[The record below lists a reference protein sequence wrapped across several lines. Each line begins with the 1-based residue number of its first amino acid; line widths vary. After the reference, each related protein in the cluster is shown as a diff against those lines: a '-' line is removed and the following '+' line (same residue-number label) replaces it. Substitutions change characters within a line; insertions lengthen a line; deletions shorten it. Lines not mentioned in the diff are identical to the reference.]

1 MLRSKRVSAFVILV
15 GLALTVWWMYSAEE
29 AVVTQSRKVYDASA
43 QPKKVEVVVRKTKEE
58 VVVSPIIQ
66 ARKLAVL
73 QEILDSKNDNDP
85 RLDSDF
91 KTLNETEKK
100 ALQEKYLSYT
110 PEKLNE
116 RGTLVYLLGRNI
128 ETEKDLKFME
138 YVINEKPCL
147 SMSNC
152 SVEAP
157 APTGEEAHL
166 NSVDRISLA
175 YPQVVSV
182 KSLENFLIKNGET
195 SPLSRQALKNL
206 EDATRS
212 RNAVVAHVAFQAQ
225 KHLSP

>member
-1 MLRSKRVSAFVILV
+1 LRSKRVSAAVILV

-43 QPKKVEVVVRKTKEE
+43 QPKKVEVVVQKSKEAIMA
-58 VVVSPIIQ
+58 VSPIMQ
-66 ARKLAVL
+66 TRKLAVL

-91 KTLNETEKK
+91 KTLNEVEKK
-100 ALQEKYLSYT
+100 ALQEKYLSYV

-152 SVEAP
+152 SIEAP
-157 APTGEEAHL
+157 PATGEAAHL

-182 KSLENFLIKNGET
+182 KSLENFLAQNGGN
-195 SPLSRQALKNL
+195 SQLSRQALKNL
-206 EDATRS
+206 EDATHSRS
-212 RNAVVAHVAFQAQ
+212 AVVAHVALQAQ